1 MKLDKRACRHAAN
14 VPLHISLN
22 AGVLYT
28 ERVKYLVTAAVKLLG
43 GHRVLTVY
51 FYDCERLKTND
62 RMPKWVV
69 FQGKDDFATLERDAA
84 GNVKWRDAMLTNLT
98 GYYSGSFLP
107 ACVFYKKTGCH
118 TIARY
123 IHVEANPTLVLKQL
137 DRYQQDIRD
146 RQAKIRRY
154 KRDAVVRDKM
164 RRVPQTPA
172 NLKRWADKHIMPHYL
187 FYNYNNGRSKTQ
199 ARCTYCEKFS
209 VIERPKNNDVLRC
222 PKCGQKVIAKAQ
234 GKRAAY
240 HEDRETCQVIQKISD
255 EELLIRIFKV
265 RWAYKEKKNTP
276 AKEIYENARLFIRVV
291 GKEGTDTEAFY
302 YDSGYDSATHWRR
315 GNRPRFSPYTSSY
328 EADDTGAVYLPSL
341 KRALQGTPWQYCA
354 LRQFYEPT
362 KEAMQV
368 STYLRVYRR
377 YPKLIEHLVKVGFE
391 HIVADIVYR
400 HGMGSEIDDT
410 QKRTH
415 RILRVN
421 KEDLTM
427 LRELNAGVDT
437 LKAYQQYVKLNLR
450 GRQELLQW
458 QLKNHVHT
466 IPTQWFAYMTARKFM
481 RYMDSQL
488 PDYMQLKRA
497 FLYRSPMEE
506 AISTYSDYLQMCQ
519 GQNYDM
525 KSSQV
530 LFPKHCNEAHDELS
544 RYIKKCRD
552 EQTKRAFREVYENLA
567 EKANLTSKKLQIVCP
582 KQTDDLITEGQAL
595 HHCVGTY
602 IERVAAKKCLIVF
615 VRRVEEPEKPFV
627 TVEVSNGKIVQIR
640 GERNSDPTKEVKK
653 FVDLWSRKVLPMAL
667 QTA

>member
-43 GHRVLTVY
+43 GHRVLAVY
-51 FYDCERLKTND
+51 FYECERLKAND

-69 FQGKDDFATLERDAA
+69 FQGKDDFATLERDAE
-84 GNVKWRDAMLTNLT
+84 GNVKWRDSMLENLVDE
-98 GYYSGSFLP
+98 SFYKFRES
-107 ACVFYKKTGCH
+107 CVFYKGTDGI
-118 TIARY
+118 TISDF
-123 IHVEANPTLVLKQL
+123 IHQSASGITILEALQV
-137 DRYQQDIRD
+137 YQYGIRNK
-146 RQAKIRRY
+146 QAKKRRC
-154 KRDAVVRDKM
+154 KRDMGIVEKM
-164 RRVPQTPA
+164 KKVPAAPS
-172 NLKRWADKHIMPHYL
+172 NLARWIDRNVMPHYL
-187 FYNYNNGRSKTQ
+187 FYSYDRNQPETQ
-199 ARCTYCEKFS
+199 VFCTYCEKFS
-209 VIERPKNNDVLRC
+209 VIKKPKTGKIFVC
-222 PKCGQKVIAKAQ
+222 PQCKQKAIAKAQ
-234 GKRAAY
+234 GRRAAY

-302 YDSGYDSATHWRR
+302 YDSSYDSTTHWRR
-315 GNRPRFSPYTSSY
+315 GNRPRFSPYTSGY
-328 EADDTGAVYLPSL
+328 EADDTGAIYLPSL

-377 YPKLIEHLVKVGFE
+377 HPKLIEHLVKVGFE
-391 HIVADIVYR
+391 RIVSDIVYR
-400 HGMGSEIDDT
+400 HGMGAEIDAT

-421 KEDLTM
+421 KEDLAM

-466 IPTQWFAYMTARKFM
+466 IPTQWFCNDIFNHTSLCEFHQGKLLLHLTIPFEEKPKTNLPSDNLRYYRQRKQMTTR
-481 RYMDSQL
+481 Q
-488 PDYMQLKRA
+488 
-497 FLYRSPMEE
+497 
-506 AISTYSDYLQMCQ
+506 
-519 GQNYDM
+519 
-525 KSSQV
+525 
-530 LFPKHCNEAHDELS
+530 
-544 RYIKKCRD
+544 
-552 EQTKRAFREVYENLA
+552 LA
-567 EKANLTSKKLQIVCP
+567 EKLNIVP
-582 KQTDDLITEGQAL
+582 AT
-595 HHCVGTY
+595 
-602 IERVAAKKCLIVF
+602 IVMY
-615 VRRVEEPEKPFV
+615 E
-627 TVEVSNGKIVQIR
+627 NGKHPIPYAVSIKLADVLEIEASLLYDDFSRFLAVPYTEALKSVRTALGLSQKAFAEQIGIVPSYYYKIEEGNR
-640 GERNSDPTKEVKK
+640 RP
-653 FVDLWSRKVLPMAL
+653 SRKVYQKICAAL
-667 QTA
+667 EATGRQTSLLWAQPLQ

>member
-1 MKLDKRACRHAAN
+1 
-14 VPLHISLN
+14 
-22 AGVLYT
+22 
-28 ERVKYLVTAAVKLLG
+28 
-43 GHRVLTVY
+43 
-51 FYDCERLKTND
+51 
-62 RMPKWVV
+62 
-69 FQGKDDFATLERDAA
+69 
-84 GNVKWRDAMLTNLT
+84 
-98 GYYSGSFLP
+98 
-107 ACVFYKKTGCH
+107 
-118 TIARY
+118 
-123 IHVEANPTLVLKQL
+123 
-137 DRYQQDIRD
+137 
-146 RQAKIRRY
+146 
-154 KRDAVVRDKM
+154 
-164 RRVPQTPA
+164 
-172 NLKRWADKHIMPHYL
+172 
-187 FYNYNNGRSKTQ
+187 
-199 ARCTYCEKFS
+199 
-209 VIERPKNNDVLRC
+209 
-222 PKCGQKVIAKAQ
+222 
-234 GKRAAY
+234 
-240 HEDRETCQVIQKISD
+240 
-255 EELLIRIFKV
+255 
-265 RWAYKEKKNTP
+265 
-276 AKEIYENARLFIRVV
+276 
-291 GKEGTDTEAFY
+291 
-302 YDSGYDSATHWRR
+302 
-315 GNRPRFSPYTSSY
+315 
-328 EADDTGAVYLPSL
+328 
-341 KRALQGTPWQYCA
+341 
-354 LRQFYEPT
+354 
-362 KEAMQV
+362 MQV

-377 YPKLIEHLVKVGFE
+377 HPKLIEHLVKVGFE
-391 HIVADIVYR
+391 RIVSDIVYR
-400 HGMGSEIDDT
+400 HGMGAEIDAT

-421 KEDLTM
+421 KEDLAM

-458 QLKNHVHT
+458 QPKNHVHT

>member
-1 MKLDKRACRHAAN
+1 M
-14 VPLHISLN
+14 
-22 AGVLYT
+22 
-28 ERVKYLVTAAVKLLG
+28 
-43 GHRVLTVY
+43 
-51 FYDCERLKTND
+51 
-62 RMPKWVV
+62 
-69 FQGKDDFATLERDAA
+69 
-84 GNVKWRDAMLTNLT
+84 
-98 GYYSGSFLP
+98 
-107 ACVFYKKTGCH
+107 
-118 TIARY
+118 
-123 IHVEANPTLVLKQL
+123 
-137 DRYQQDIRD
+137 
-146 RQAKIRRY
+146 
-154 KRDAVVRDKM
+154 
-164 RRVPQTPA
+164 
-172 NLKRWADKHIMPHYL
+172 
-187 FYNYNNGRSKTQ
+187 
-199 ARCTYCEKFS
+199 
-209 VIERPKNNDVLRC
+209 
-222 PKCGQKVIAKAQ
+222 
-234 GKRAAY
+234 
-240 HEDRETCQVIQKISD
+240 
-255 EELLIRIFKV
+255 LIRIFKV

-276 AKEIYENARLFIRVV
+276 AKEIYENARVFIRVV

-302 YDSGYDSATHWRR
+302 YDSSYDSTTHWRR
-315 GNRPRFSPYTSSY
+315 GNRPRFSPYTSGY
-328 EADDTGAVYLPSL
+328 EADDTGAIYLPSL

-377 YPKLIEHLVKVGFE
+377 HPKLIEHLVKVGFE
-391 HIVADIVYR
+391 RIVSDIVYR
-400 HGMGSEIDDT
+400 HGMGAEIDAT

-421 KEDLTM
+421 KEDLAM

-582 KQTDDLITEGQAL
+582 KQIDDLITEGQAL

-667 QTA
+667 RTA

>member
-69 FQGKDDFATLERDAA
+69 FQGKDTFATLERDAE
-84 GNVKWRDAMLTNLT
+84 GNVKWRDAMLMSLADE
-98 GYYSGSFLP
+98 SFYNFRES
-107 ACVFYKKTGCH
+107 CVFYKGTDGAA
-118 TIARY
+118 IADF
-123 IHVEANPTLVLKQL
+123 IHRNVSGIAVLKELQN
-137 DRYQQDIRD
+137 YQYSIRNK
-146 RQAKIRRY
+146 QAKARRC
-154 KRDAVVRDKM
+154 KRDADIVEKM
-164 RRVPQTPA
+164 KKVPAAPS
-172 NLKRWADKHIMPHYL
+172 NLAHWIDQNVMPHYL
-187 FYNYNNGRSKTQ
+187 FYSYDRNQPATQ
-199 ARCTYCEKFS
+199 VFCTYCEKFS
-209 VIERPKNNDVLRC
+209 VIKKPKTGKIFVC
-222 PKCGQKVIAKAQ
+222 PQCKQKAIAKAQ
-234 GKRAAY
+234 GRRATY

-427 LRELNAGVDT
+427 LRELNAGIDT
-437 LKAYQQYVKLNLR
+437 LRAYQQYTKLNLR
-450 GRQELLQW
+450 SRQELLQW

-466 IPTQWFAYMTARKFM
+466 VPTQWFAYMTARKFM

-488 PDYMQLKRA
+488 PDYMQLKR
-497 FLYRSPMEE
+497 L
-506 AISTYSDYLQMCQ
+506 
-519 GQNYDM
+519 
-525 KSSQV
+525 
-530 LFPKHCNEAHDELS
+530 
-544 RYIKKCRD
+544 
-552 EQTKRAFREVYENLA
+552 
-567 EKANLTSKKLQIVCP
+567 
-582 KQTDDLITEGQAL
+582 
-595 HHCVGTY
+595 
-602 IERVAAKKCLIVF
+602 
-615 VRRVEEPEKPFV
+615 
-627 TVEVSNGKIVQIR
+627 
-640 GERNSDPTKEVKK
+640 
-653 FVDLWSRKVLPMAL
+653 RK
-667 QTA
+667 

>member
-14 VPLHISLN
+14 APLNISLN

-28 ERVKYLVTAAVKLLG
+28 ERVKCLVTAAVKLLG
-43 GHRVLTVY
+43 GHRALAVY
-51 FYDCERLKTND
+51 FYECERLKAND

-69 FQGKDDFATLERDAA
+69 FQGKDDFATLERDAE
-84 GNVKWRDAMLTNLT
+84 GNVKWRDSMLENLVDE
-98 GYYSGSFLP
+98 SFYKFRES
-107 ACVFYKKTGCH
+107 CVFYKGTDGV
-118 TIARY
+118 T
-123 IHVEANPTLVLKQL
+123 
-137 DRYQQDIRD
+137 
-146 RQAKIRRY
+146 
-154 KRDAVVRDKM
+154 
-164 RRVPQTPA
+164 
-172 NLKRWADKHIMPHYL
+172 
-187 FYNYNNGRSKTQ
+187 
-199 ARCTYCEKFS
+199 
-209 VIERPKNNDVLRC
+209 
-222 PKCGQKVIAKAQ
+222 
-234 GKRAAY
+234 
-240 HEDRETCQVIQKISD
+240 ISD
-255 EELLIRIFKV
+255 FINQSASGITILEALQVYQYGIRNKQ
-265 RWAYKEKKNTP
+265 A
-276 AKEIYENARLFIRVV
+276 
-291 GKEGTDTEAFY
+291 
-302 YDSGYDSATHWRR
+302 
-315 GNRPRFSPYTSSY
+315 NRPRFSPYTSGY
-328 EADDTGAVYLPSL
+328 EADDTGAIYLPSL

-377 YPKLIEHLVKVGFE
+377 HPKLIEHLVKVGFE
-391 HIVADIVYR
+391 RIVSDIVYR
-400 HGMGSEIDDT
+400 HGMGAEIDDT

-427 LRELNAGVDT
+427 LRELNAGIDT
-437 LKAYQQYVKLNLR
+437 LRAYQQYTKLNLR
-450 GRQELLQW
+450 SRQELLQW

-466 IPTQWFAYMTARKFM
+466 VPTQWFAYMTARKFM

-519 GQNYDM
+519 EQNYDM

-552 EQTKRAFREVYENLA
+552 EQTKRAFREVYEHLA

-582 KQTDDLITEGQAL
+582 KQTDDLIAEGQAL

-615 VRRVEEPEKPFV
+615 VRRVEEPKKPYV
-627 TVEVSNGKIVQIR
+627 TVEVRNGKIEQIH
-640 GERNSDPTKEVKK
+640 GDHNSDPTEEVKK

-667 QTA
+667 QAA

>member
-1 MKLDKRACRHAAN
+1 MNDKIKENLLDQSCAPTDNLQSNWDRIDWTKA
-14 VPLHISLN
+14 
-22 AGVLYT
+22 
-28 ERVKYLVTAAVKLLG
+28 EQAVKKLQARIVKAQKEGRHNKVKALQWTLTHSFYAKALAVKRVTSNG
-43 GHRVLTVY
+43 GGCTPGVDKEIWDT
-51 FYDCERLKTND
+51 
-62 RMPKWVV
+62 PK
-69 FQGKDDFATLERDAA
+69 A
-84 GNVKWRDAMLTNLT
+84 
-98 GYYSGSFLP
+98 
-107 ACVFYKKTGCH
+107 
-118 TIARY
+118 
-123 IHVEANPTLVLKQL
+123 
-137 DRYQQDIRD
+137 
-146 RQAKIRRY
+146 
-154 KRDAVVRDKM
+154 
-164 RRVPQTPA
+164 
-172 NLKRWADKHIMPHYL
+172 
-187 FYNYNNGRSKTQ
+187 KTQ
-199 ARCTYCEKFS
+199 AITQLKRRGYQPMPLRRVHIKKS
-209 VIERPKNNDVLRC
+209 NGKLRPLGI
-222 PKCGQKVIAKAQ
+222 P
-234 GKRAAY
+234 
-240 HEDRETCQVIQKISD
+240 TM
-255 EELLIRIFKV
+255 
-265 RWAYKEKKNTP
+265 
-276 AKEIYENARLFIRVV
+276 KEIYENARLFIRVV

-302 YDSGYDSATHWRR
+302 YDSSYDSTTHWRR

-328 EADDTGAVYLPSL
+328 EADDTGAIYLPSL

-377 YPKLIEHLVKVGFE
+377 HPKLIEHLVKVGFE
-391 HIVADIVYR
+391 RIVSDIVYR
-400 HGMGSEIDDT
+400 HGMGAEIDAT

-421 KEDLTM
+421 KEDLAM

>member
-1 MKLDKRACRHAAN
+1 MKKIPAAPSNLARWIDRN
-14 VPLHISLN
+14 V
-22 AGVLYT
+22 
-28 ERVKYLVTAAVKLLG
+28 
-43 GHRVLTVY
+43 
-51 FYDCERLKTND
+51 
-62 RMPKWVV
+62 
-69 FQGKDDFATLERDAA
+69 
-84 GNVKWRDAMLTNLT
+84 
-98 GYYSGSFLP
+98 
-107 ACVFYKKTGCH
+107 
-118 TIARY
+118 
-123 IHVEANPTLVLKQL
+123 
-137 DRYQQDIRD
+137 
-146 RQAKIRRY
+146 
-154 KRDAVVRDKM
+154 
-164 RRVPQTPA
+164 
-172 NLKRWADKHIMPHYL
+172 MPHYL
-187 FYNYNNGRSKTQ
+187 FYSYDRNQPETQ
-199 ARCTYCEKFS
+199 VFCTYCEKFS
-209 VIERPKNNDVLRC
+209 VIKKPKTGKIFVC
-222 PKCGQKVIAKAQ
+222 PQCKQKAIAKAQ
-234 GKRAAY
+234 GRRAAY

-255 EELLIRIFKV
+255 EELLIRIFKA
-265 RWAYKEKKNTP
+265 RWAYKSKTNTP
-276 AKEIYENARLFIRVV
+276 VKEIYENARLFIRAV
-291 GKEGTDTEAFY
+291 GQEGTATDAYY
-302 YDSGYDSATHWRR
+302 YDSSYDSATHWRR

-328 EADDTGAVYLPSL
+328 EADDNGAVYLPSL

-377 YPKLIEHLVKVGFE
+377 HPKLIEHLVKVGFE
-391 HIVADIVYR
+391 RIVSDIVYR
-400 HGMGSEIDDT
+400 HGMGAEIDAT

-421 KEDLTM
+421 KEDLAM

-519 GQNYDM
+519 EQNYDM